1 MRLLLSRW
9 KPADVNV
16 PWQLLLPGASHV
28 TESFACW
35 FRVVIVIVLSVAGL
49 GGCQSYILSSN
60 PADVEVFIRDLEKSE
75 EVRIGLS
82 PRTISTALIS
92 RLGIREPLVVSFRKQ
107 GFVEERVVFT
117 RIPAGGGYLARLK
130 PISES
135 GESLDMNQIIRLVLE
150 GERALI
156 EKNSKKVQE
165 SADKIRAI
173 NPNVAAAFVLEGAG
187 LMSEG
192 KLKEARSAFWRAVEI
207 DPLDLGTRKTLEE
220 LDRKLGITKRPAEK
234 SGE

>member
-1 MRLLLSRW
+1 VWDLFQLSRDLFCW
-9 KPADVNV
+9 LRICAGIVFC
-16 PWQLLLPGASHV
+16 V
-28 TESFACW
+28 TW
-35 FRVVIVIVLSVAGL
+35 LS
-49 GGCQSYILSSN
+49 GCQSFILSSN

-75 EVRIGLS
+75 DVRIGLS

-117 RIPAGGGYLARLK
+117 RIPSGGGYLARLK

-135 GESLDMNQIIRLVLE
+135 GESMDMNQIIRFVLE

-156 EKNSKKVQE
+156 EKNPKRVQE
-165 SADKIRAI
+165 MADKIRAI
-173 NPNVAAAFVLEGAG
+173 NPNVAAAFVLEGAA
-187 LMSEG
+187 LVSEG
-192 KLKEARSAFWRAVEI
+192 KLKEARSAFWRAVAI
-207 DPLDLGTRKTLEE
+207 DPLDLGTKKTLEE
-220 LDRKLGITKRPAEK
+220 LDRKLGISKQPMEKQPVEK